1 MGAKIIPSLIL
12 LLSLIHGIF
21 SAPSFKSDSESPHK
35 ESGMI
40 ITLITVPMVSLMMI
54 LVLVI
59 LIKWLMDT
67 PTRTVLIESP
77 DGKQFFTKVS
87 KEQSQNIAR
96 SGNNPIT
103 VL

>member
-1 MGAKIIPSLIL
+1 MEAKIIPGLIL
-12 LLSLIHGIF
+12 LLTLIHGNF
-21 SAPSFKSDSESPHK
+21 SAPSFESDSNSPHK

-77 DGKQFFTKVS
+77 DGKQIFTKIS
-87 KEQSQNIAR
+87 KEQSQSMAR
-96 SGNNPIT
+96 SGTTPVT

>member
-21 SAPSFKSDSESPHK
+21 SAPSFESDSPHK

-77 DGKQFFTKVS
+77 DGKQIFTKVS